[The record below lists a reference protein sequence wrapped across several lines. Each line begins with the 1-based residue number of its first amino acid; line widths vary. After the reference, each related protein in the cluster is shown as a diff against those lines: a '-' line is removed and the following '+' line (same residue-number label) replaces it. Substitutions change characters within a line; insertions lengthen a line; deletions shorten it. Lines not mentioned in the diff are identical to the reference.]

1 MSAPV
6 RIYVPRDAA
15 ALAVGADEV
24 ASTIEAEAARL
35 GQAVEIVRN
44 GSRGLLWLEPLVEIA
59 TPQGRMAYGPVAPED
74 VAALF
79 AGGWLAGRAGHPLAH
94 GLTEEI
100 PYLRRQERLT
110 FARVAS
116 PTRYPSR
123 TMPPMAVWPAWSGPW
138 P

>member
-1 MSAPV
+1 MSAPI

-24 ASTIEAEAARL
+24 AGAIAAEAARL

-79 AGGWLAGRAGHPLAH
+79 AAGWLAGQAAHPLAH
-94 GLTEEI
+94 GLTEAI

-110 FARVAS
+110 FARVGVT
-116 PTRYPSR
+116 TRCPSR
-123 TMPPMAVWPAWSGPW
+123 TMPPMAAWPGWSGPC